1 MSVHS
6 LLQCENSKKNIAK
19 RGEITFDHEADFR
32 IEWKDLATVQR
43 STARYGKWDG
53 GKSKSSTTL
62 DGGKKLCKGPEI
74 VTQHIPEPFWDT

>member
-53 GKSKSSTTL
+53 GEKQKF
-62 DGGKKLCKGPEI
+62 DDVGWWEKAM
-74 VTQHIPEPFWDT
+74 

>member
-6 LLQCENSKKNIAK
+6 LLRLQCENSKKNIAK
-19 RGEITFDHEADFR
+19 RGEITFDHEADFG

-53 GKSKSSTTL
+53 GEKQKFED
-62 DGGKKLCKGPEI
+62 DGGPEI
-74 VTQHIPEPFWDT
+74 VTQHFPQYT

>member
-43 STARYGKWDG
+43 LTARYGKWDG
-53 GKSKSSTTL
+53 GEKQKFN
-62 DGGKKLCKGPEI
+62 DVGWWEKAM
-74 VTQHIPEPFWDT
+74 